1 MKKTW
6 SILCAAGLLALCLA
20 GCGKDKTAGDMTTHS
35 PQPTHSQSAMPS
47 ATPSQDIH
55 GTADS
60 GDLAGED
67 GVVDGS
73 GTTGSGVGNTDN
85 DKPGQ
90 ADNSAIE
97 DLGRGVRDTLDDLG
111 DMARDV
117 GRDAKDMIEHR

>member
-6 SILCAAGLLALCLA
+6 SILCATGLLVLCLA
-20 GCGKDKTAGDMTTHS
+20 GCGKDKTAGGSMTHS
-35 PQPTHSQSAMPS
+35 PSPSPSQSAMPS

-73 GTTGSGVGNTDN
+73 GTTDGGAGNTGN
-85 DKPGQ
+85 DDLGQ
-90 ADNSAIE
+90 AGRSAME
-97 DLGRGVRDTLDDLG
+97 DVGRGIRDTLDDLG
-111 DMARDV
+111 DAARDV